1 MQKHPQTHTGKHTL
15 TVREVK
21 VKHMPPKPLNVKAIK
36 ISTESSGREE
46 NEDHNDDELPETLTD
61 VTPTDRYETHPQTHG
76 YHGYSVSLFV
86 RLNLFLAF

>member
-1 MQKHPQTHTGKHTL
+1 MWICVQKHPQTHTGKQTL

-46 NEDHNDDELPETLTD
+46 NEDHNDDELHETLTD
-61 VTPTDRYETHPQTHG
+61 VIPTDRYETHG